1 MAGLTSSTVCLM
13 ETPGPREH
21 GADAPTSAVSEKL
34 PPASPP
40 PSASRE
46 AKRNLVAEMMAVQ
59 DLISKVTKM
68 KPTNLMWDGK
78 PDSLQTFLFIFG
90 EFIEVKC
97 GEAAAGVLRGEM
109 SDADGDPLIAPCV
122 YATWSKELYL
132 MLMGCTEKNSTE
144 AQAATESAIAARET
158 IGRSAFN
165 LIMHWQSLGLATT
178 KRDCDAIDLKITAL
192 EIAVNDERA
201 TIEVKC
207 ARAQQLLSL
216 IHI

>member
-1 MAGLTSSTVCLM
+1 M
-13 ETPGPREH
+13 
-21 GADAPTSAVSEKL
+21 
-34 PPASPP
+34 
-40 PSASRE
+40 
-46 AKRNLVAEMMAVQ
+46 VAEMVAVQ

-192 EIAVNDERA
+192 EIAVNDDRRRWSMQCRRTWKTDRSSNA
-201 TIEVKC
+201 RC
-207 ARAQQLLSL
+207 AGA
-216 IHI
+216 